1 MKRRNT
7 MSRVLDELKQ
17 AVIDGKANDATDVT
31 NKALAEKIDP
41 LEVLQKSLV
50 PAMAEVGRRMQAEEY
65 YIPEVILSARAM
77 RASAEILKPLI
88 AGNPNNKPA
97 GTVVIGTVLGDLHDI
112 GKNLVIMMLE
122 GASFRIHDL
131 GTNVSPAQFV
141 AKVKEFKPN
150 IVAFS
155 AMLTTTMMVMKET
168 IEALKKA
175 GMRDAVKVIIGGAP
189 VTQRFADDIGADGY
203 AGDAASAIDL
213 AKTLCR

>member
-1 MKRRNT
+1 
-7 MSRVLDELKQ
+7 MSTVLDELKQ
-17 AVIDGKANDATDVT
+17 SVIDGKANVATDMT
-31 NKALAEKIDP
+31 KKALAEKIDP
-41 LEVLQKSLV
+41 LEVLRKSLV

-65 YIPEVILSARAM
+65 YIPEVIMSARAM
-77 RASAEILKPLI
+77 RASSDLLKPLI

-122 GASFRIHDL
+122 GASFQIHDL
-131 GTNVSPAQFV
+131 GTNVPPARLV
-141 AKVKEFKPN
+141 EKVKEIKPD
-150 IVAFS
+150 ILALS

-168 IEALKKA
+168 IEALKTA
-175 GMRDAVKVIIGGAP
+175 GVRDAVKVIIGGAP

-213 AKTLCR
+213 AKSLCR

>member
-1 MKRRNT
+1 

-17 AVIDGKANDATDVT
+17 AVIDGKANDAKDVT

-77 RASAEILKPLI
+77 RASSEILKPLI

-131 GTNVSPAQFV
+131 GTNVPPAQFV
-141 AKVKEFKPN
+141 AKVKELKPN